1 MIRINDDMVDEGLN
15 GFHLFMKM
23 KINQS
28 IKRRWKWK
36 IRKTHLVLWLFK
48 ALVDIYETIVGWL

>member
-1 MIRINDDMVDEGLN
+1 MQTIGKVKLNFILRKYLMIRINDDMVDEGLN

-28 IKRRWKWK
+28 IKRR
-36 IRKTHLVLWLFK
+36 
-48 ALVDIYETIVGWL
+48 